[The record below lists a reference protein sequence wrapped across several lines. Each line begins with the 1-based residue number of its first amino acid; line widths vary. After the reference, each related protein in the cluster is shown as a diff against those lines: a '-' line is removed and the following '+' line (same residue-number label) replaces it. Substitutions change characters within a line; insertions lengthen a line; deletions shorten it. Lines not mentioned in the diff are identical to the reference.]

1 MLWYT
6 KNFLIFF
13 KKIEIKIFGGISKF
27 LELILGRFWQFW
39 ASFMAM
45 AATTC
50 PNLAEIFK
58 TS

>member
-1 MLWYT
+1 ML
-6 KNFLIFF
+6 
-13 KKIEIKIFGGISKF
+13 

-39 ASFMAM
+39 ASFAAMAM